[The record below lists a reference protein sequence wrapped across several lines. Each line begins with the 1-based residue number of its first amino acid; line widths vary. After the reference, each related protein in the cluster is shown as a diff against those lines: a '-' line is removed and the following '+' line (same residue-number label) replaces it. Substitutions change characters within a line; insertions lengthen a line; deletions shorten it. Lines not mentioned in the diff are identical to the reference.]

1 MEERIGKY
9 VIHKVSLTTG
19 YAQVVFCHD
28 PDLQVPVAIK
38 LFDPRRV
45 ADSPM
50 SPAQWMARFVS
61 EARGLA
67 TVEHTYV
74 TPVKSLE
81 QLPDGRPFFVM
92 PFFAAHL
99 AFEIGKDFPDP
110 TALAAA
116 PEPERSR
123 RLSVAR
129 AILLL
134 RQISSALAAMHRRGM
149 VHRWVKPS
157 NILLTAK
164 EGGSIRLADFSMVKF
179 PGQNPPLP
187 DVWAVPGPYT
197 APEQLINASAVGAE
211 ADVYSIGAL
220 AYRFVAGVP
229 PHGDISQL
237 EMPDHIPE
245 QLWSLIQ
252 ACTASDPLQRPANAG
267 AVMPMLEGIPV
278 IAKPQREHVVMT
290 RQAGG
295 KVTAVS
301 P

>member
-45 ADSPM
+45 AQSPM
-50 SPAQWMARFVS
+50 SPAQWLARFLS

-67 TVEHTYV
+67 AVEHTYV

-99 AFEIGKDFPDP
+99 SYEIGKDYADSRAVA
-110 TALAAA
+110 AL
-116 PEPERSR
+116 PETERPYP
-123 RLSVAR
+123 LSLPR
-129 AILLL
+129 SILLL
-134 RQISSALAAMHRRGM
+134 RQLTAALSAMHRRGM

-164 EGGSIRLADFSMVKF
+164 EGGSVRLADFSMVKF
-179 PGQNPPLP
+179 PGINPPLP
-187 DVWAVPGPYT
+187 DIWSAPGPYT
-197 APEQLINASAVGAE
+197 APEQISNASAVGPE
-211 ADVYSIGAL
+211 ADVFSIGAL
-220 AYRFVAGVP
+220 AYRLVTGFP
-229 PHGDISQL
+229 PQHDIAKL
-237 EMPDHIPE
+237 EMPEDLPE
-245 QLWSLIQ
+245 QMWSFILS
-252 ACTASDPLQRPANAG
+252 ALDPDPMKRPANAG
-267 AVMPMLEGIPV
+267 AVMPILEGIP
-278 IAKPQREHVVMT
+278 IIPRPQRERVVT
-290 RQAGG
+290 TKQGG
-295 KVTAVS
+295 GRISAAS

>member
-19 YAQVVFCHD
+19 YAQVVFCLD

-38 LFDPRRV
+38 LFDPRRI
-45 ADSPM
+45 ANSPM

-67 TVEHTYV
+67 AVEHTYV

-99 AFEIGKDFPDP
+99 AYEIGKDFPDP
-110 TALAAA
+110 TAMAAA
-116 PEPERSR
+116 PETERSR
-123 RLSVAR
+123 RLSIAR
-129 AILLL
+129 SVLLL
-134 RQISSALAAMHRRGM
+134 RQLSSALAAMHRRGM

-179 PGQNPPLP
+179 PAQNPPLP

-197 APEQLINASAVGAE
+197 APEQLHNASAVGPE

-220 AYRFVAGVP
+220 AYRFVMGVP
-229 PHGDISQL
+229 PSGEIDAAAV
-237 EMPDHIPE
+237 PDHVP
-245 QLWSLIQ
+245 QSLWALI
-252 ACTASDPLQRPANAG
+252 ASCLDVDPMKRPANAG
-267 AVMPMLEGIPV
+267 ALLPILEGVPIMP
-278 IAKPQREHVVMT
+278 KTQRDHVVTT
-290 RQAGG
+290 RQSGG
-295 KVTAVS
+295 KLTAAT